1 MVYYIYTEY
10 LQNIYWISIQYT
22 LDIYTI
28 AQFSIQAALDVRKPP
43 LSSRSGDRVRKISDE
58 VFFCCQCCHHRYVI
72 SCAGGNIARNS
83 ACLEPAV
90 WCWRKVDI
98 LNSAVKHGRHVV
110 VCWPG
115 LGWAGLGWA
124 GGASRSLLN
133 PE

>member
-1 MVYYIYTEY
+1 MYTIST
-10 LQNIYWISIQYT
+10 QNIYRISTGYLQYT

-43 LSSRSGDRVRKISDE
+43 LSSRSGDRVRKISGE
-58 VFFCCQCCHHRYVI
+58 VFFCFQCCHHRYVI
-72 SCAGGNIARNS
+72 SCAGGNIARIS

-110 VCWPG
+110 LCWAG